1 MNLRQEN
8 RLAEETILTLVR
20 RGDTN
25 AMQIFYNQYAG
36 YLTAV
41 CSRYVV
47 DTDQVKDIL
56 QEAFIKIFDSLDKFE
71 FRGEGSVKA
80 WVRRIVVNDSIRYLK
95 HNCKVS
101 LVYDIPDTPD
111 EDEDP
116 PYGDVPASV
125 IQQMI
130 KELPDGYRTVF
141 NLYVFED
148 KSHKEIASLLGIK
161 EDSSASQL
169 FRAKKILATRI
180 KEYLNRNRD
189 E

>member
-1 MNLRQEN
+1 
-8 RLAEETILTLVR
+8 
-20 RGDTN
+20 
-25 AMQIFYNQYAG
+25 MQIFYNQYAG

-130 KELPDGYRTVF
+130 KELPDRYRTVF
-141 NLYVFED
+141 NLSVFED
-148 KSHKEIASLLGIK
+148 KSHQKIASRLGIK

>member
-1 MNLRQEN
+1 
-8 RLAEETILTLVR
+8 
-20 RGDTN
+20 
-25 AMQIFYNQYAG
+25 MQIFYNQYAG

-101 LVYDIPDTPD
+101 LVYDIPDTP
-111 EDEDP
+111 
-116 PYGDVPASV
+116 
-125 IQQMI
+125 M
-130 KELPDGYRTVF
+130 K
-141 NLYVFED
+141 
-148 KSHKEIASLLGIK
+148 
-161 EDSSASQL
+161 
-169 FRAKKILATRI
+169 TRI
-180 KEYLNRNRD
+180 LHTETYRLL
-189 E
+189 